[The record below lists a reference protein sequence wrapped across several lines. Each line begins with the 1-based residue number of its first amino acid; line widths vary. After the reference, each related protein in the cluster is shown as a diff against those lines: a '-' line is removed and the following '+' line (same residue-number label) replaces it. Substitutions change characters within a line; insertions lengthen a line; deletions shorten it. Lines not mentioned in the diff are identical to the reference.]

1 MSTASIPLPNWI
13 TYGLLPL
20 INLLLAF
27 FISGLV
33 VWIIGENPWDA
44 LVLMLQGALGRGEGI
59 GFTLY
64 YATNFIFTG
73 LSVAVAYHAGLFN
86 IGSEGQAYVGGLGAA
101 LVALALDHY
110 CPWYVTMPFAVI
122 GAALFGAAWALIPA
136 WLQAKRGSHIVITT
150 IMFNFIGAA
159 LMVYL
164 LVHVLIV
171 PGKMAPETRTF
182 LVGGQLPKL
191 DWLMALFGLKLG
203 PAPFNV
209 SFIIA
214 LVMAAAVWVLIWRTK
229 LGYEMRTLGISRS
242 AAAYAGIPYVKIVI
256 ITMLISGGLA
266 GMMSLNTVMGASAR
280 LQVEFVGGAGFVG
293 IAVSLMGRSHPLG
306 IVIAAVLF
314 GVLYQGGAELSFDMP
329 NITRDMIV
337 VIQGLV
343 ILFAGALEFMFRPAL
358 VRFYQTIARP
368 AARPAPSSPAPSNK

>member
-1 MSTASIPLPNWI
+1 MSTASTPLPNWI
-13 TYGLLPL
+13 SYGLLPL
-20 INLLLAF
+20 LNVVTAF
-27 FISGLV
+27 LISGLV
-33 VWIIGENPWDA
+33 VWSIGENPLAA
-44 LVLMLQGALGRGEGI
+44 LRLLIEGALGRGDAI
-59 GFTLY
+59 GFTLFY
-64 YATNFIFTG
+64 TTSFIFTG
-73 LSVAVAYHAGLFN
+73 LSVAVAFHAGLFN

-101 LVALALDHY
+101 LVALAFDRY
-110 CPWYVTMPFAVI
+110 VPWYVTMPFAVM
-122 GAALFGAAWALIPA
+122 GAAAFGAAWALIPA

-164 LVHVLIV
+164 LVNVLIV

-182 LVGGQLPKL
+182 LPGGQLPKL

-209 SFIIA
+209 SFLIA
-214 LVMAAAVWVLIWRTK
+214 LFMCVAVWVLIWRTK
-229 LGYEMRTLGISRS
+229 LGYEMRTLGLSRS
-242 AAAYAGIPYVKIVI
+242 AAAYAGIPYVKIVM

-266 GMMSLNTVMGASAR
+266 GMMALNPVLGASAR

-306 IVIAAVLF
+306 IVLAAILF

-343 ILFAGALEFMFRPAL
+343 ILFAGALEYMFRPAI
-358 VRFYQTIARP
+358 VRIYQQFVRG
-368 AARPAPSSPAPSNK
+368 